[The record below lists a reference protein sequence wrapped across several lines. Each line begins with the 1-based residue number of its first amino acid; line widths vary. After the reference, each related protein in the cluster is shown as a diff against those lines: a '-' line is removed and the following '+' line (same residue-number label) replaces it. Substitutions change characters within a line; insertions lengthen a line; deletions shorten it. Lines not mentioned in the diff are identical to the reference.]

1 MRKASIVLLVLLLLV
16 PCVSQDSKHSVTL
29 AGCVMSV
36 NGEFHLLT
44 HDKTYI
50 LKGKH
55 DTLLGYTG
63 KQVEVVGTTD
73 SGSASSPQGVA
84 VVLHVVKLK
93 KVADFCQ

>member
-1 MRKASIVLLVLLLLV
+1 MRKPSIILIVLLFVAQ
-16 PCVSQDSKHSVTL
+16 CVGQQSSHGITVS
-29 AGCVMSV
+29 GCVMSV

-44 HDKTYI
+44 RGRTYI

-55 DTLLGYTG
+55 DTLFGYDG

-73 SGSASSPQGVA
+73 AGSASSPQGVP
-84 VVLHVVKLK
+84 VVLHITKLK